1 MLYLQTIAMVSLR
14 VRPLRP
20 PHRIPQ
26 THGAVS
32 SVLPPVGHCM
42 AGHAEGEARGDVY
55 STSRVHVDSLQQL
68 EQTGDTPSSL
78 ALPDYM
84 NDSVVMITPPHTG
97 FSRQQV
103 REKNDLPPEVEERLL
118 EAEQVQQ
125 EQAHIQTLETRNKE
139 LQVREKNDLSPEVE
153 ERLLEAE
160 QVQQEQA
167 HIQTLET
174 RNKELQVREKNNLSP
189 EVEERLQ
196 EAEQVQQEQ
205 AHIQTLETR
214 NKELQ
219 VREKNDLSP
228 EVEERL
234 QEAEQVQQEQAH
246 IQTLETRNKE
256 LQVQL
261 AERNKQ
267 FRVLQEK
274 FRMSNFHDEWHQKID
289 TTLEQLE
296 KMQEQLGAP
305 TPIVVE
311 TNEIEKQIS
320 EDEVLRTE
328 LEKHLSAIETLQAT
342 GADLISKSAGVDRGL
357 SAKDM
362 ENKLCALHFMWRDIV
377 CCFEQRHKGHEDAKR
392 YVSLPK
398 LAADLN
404 VLKYWCLRSLH

>member
-1 MLYLQTIAMVSLR
+1 
-14 VRPLRP
+14 
-20 PHRIPQ
+20 
-26 THGAVS
+26 
-32 SVLPPVGHCM
+32 
-42 AGHAEGEARGDVY
+42 
-55 STSRVHVDSLQQL
+55 
-68 EQTGDTPSSL
+68 
-78 ALPDYM
+78 M

-103 REKNDLPPEVEERLL
+103 REKNDL
-118 EAEQVQQ
+118 
-125 EQAHIQTLETRNKE
+125 
-139 LQVREKNDLSPEVE
+139 SPV
-153 ERLLEAE
+153 
-160 QVQQEQA
+160 
-167 HIQTLET
+167 
-174 RNKELQVREKNNLSP
+174 
-189 EVEERLQ
+189 VEERLQ
-196 EAEQVQQEQ
+196 EAERVQQEQ

-234 QEAEQVQQEQAH
+234 QEAERVRQEQAH
-246 IQTLETRNKE
+246 YIQVLEKRNEE

-289 TTLEQLE
+289 STLEQLE
-296 KMQEQLGAP
+296 KMQDQLGAP

-377 CCFEQRHKGHEDAKR
+377 SCFEQRHKGHEDAKR
-392 YVSLPK
+392 QHTLEDAATSLNKRLSFESRRDQDNDVGCAGTERGKKRAREEPDMPP
-398 LAADLN
+398 LGGDQADIDIQPTPRKRGRPTGPSRKWAPRTRLF
-404 VLKYWCLRSLH
+404 RPFGTR

>member
-1 MLYLQTIAMVSLR
+1 MSGILRKVADWWSRAQTDDRDGQSQSQTSQTPPQDPTDPWGSVFSATPR
-14 VRPLRP
+14 RPLRGRP
-20 PHRIPQ
+20 SRRQ
-26 THGAVS
+26 
-32 SVLPPVGHCM
+32 
-42 AGHAEGEARGDVY
+42 GERRRVQ
-55 STSRVHVDSLQQL
+55 SRVHVDSLQQL

-103 REKNDLPPEVEERLL
+103 REKNDL
-118 EAEQVQQ
+118 
-125 EQAHIQTLETRNKE
+125 
-139 LQVREKNDLSPEVE
+139 SPEVE

-160 QVQQEQA
+160 QVRQEQA
-167 HIQTLET
+167 HYIQVLE
-174 RNKELQVREKNNLSP
+174 K
-189 EVEERLQ
+189 
-196 EAEQVQQEQ
+196 
-205 AHIQTLETR
+205 
-214 NKELQ
+214 
-219 VREKNDLSP
+219 
-228 EVEERL
+228 
-234 QEAEQVQQEQAH
+234 
-246 IQTLETRNKE
+246 RNKE

-274 FRMSNFHDEWHQKID
+274 FRMSNFHDEWHQKMD
-289 TTLEQLE
+289 STLEQLE
-296 KMQEQLGAP
+296 KMQDQLGAP

-377 CCFEQRHKGHEDAKR
+377 SCFEQRHKGHEDAKR
-392 YVSLPK
+392 QHTLEDAATSLNKRLSFESRRDQDDVGCAGTERGKKRAREEPDMPP
-398 LAADLN
+398 LGGDQADIDIQPTPR
-404 VLKYWCLRSLH
+404 KRGRPTGPSRKWAPRTRMLRPFGTR

>member
-1 MLYLQTIAMVSLR
+1 
-14 VRPLRP
+14 
-20 PHRIPQ
+20 
-26 THGAVS
+26 
-32 SVLPPVGHCM
+32 
-42 AGHAEGEARGDVY
+42 
-55 STSRVHVDSLQQL
+55 
-68 EQTGDTPSSL
+68 
-78 ALPDYM
+78 M

-103 REKNDLPPEVEERLL
+103 REKNDL
-118 EAEQVQQ
+118 
-125 EQAHIQTLETRNKE
+125 
-139 LQVREKNDLSPEVE
+139 
-153 ERLLEAE
+153 
-160 QVQQEQA
+160 
-167 HIQTLET
+167 
-174 RNKELQVREKNNLSP
+174 SP

-196 EAEQVQQEQ
+196 EAERVRQEQ
-205 AHIQTLETR
+205 AHYIQVLEKR
-214 NKELQ
+214 NE
-219 VREKNDLSP
+219 
-228 EVEERL
+228 
-234 QEAEQVQQEQAH
+234 
-246 IQTLETRNKE
+246 E

-289 TTLEQLE
+289 STLEQLE
-296 KMQEQLGAP
+296 KMQDQLGAP

-377 CCFEQRHKGHEDAKR
+377 SCFEQRHKGHEDAKR
-392 YVSLPK
+392 LSFESRRDQDNDVGCAGTERGKKRAREEPDMPPLGGDQ
-398 LAADLN
+398 ADIDIQPTPRKRGRPTGPSRKWAPRTRLF
-404 VLKYWCLRSLH
+404 RPFGTR

>member
-1 MLYLQTIAMVSLR
+1 
-14 VRPLRP
+14 
-20 PHRIPQ
+20 
-26 THGAVS
+26 
-32 SVLPPVGHCM
+32 
-42 AGHAEGEARGDVY
+42 
-55 STSRVHVDSLQQL
+55 
-68 EQTGDTPSSL
+68 
-78 ALPDYM
+78 M

-103 REKNDLPPEVEERLL
+103 REKNDLSPEVEERLQ
-118 EAEQVQQ
+118 EAERVQQEQAHIQTLETRNKELQVREKNDLSPEVEERLQEAERVQQ

-160 QVQQEQA
+160 QVRQEQA
-167 HIQTLET
+167 HYIQVLE
-174 RNKELQVREKNNLSP
+174 K
-189 EVEERLQ
+189 
-196 EAEQVQQEQ
+196 
-205 AHIQTLETR
+205 
-214 NKELQ
+214 
-219 VREKNDLSP
+219 
-228 EVEERL
+228 
-234 QEAEQVQQEQAH
+234 
-246 IQTLETRNKE
+246 RNKE

-274 FRMSNFHDEWHQKID
+274 FRMSNFHDEWHQKMD
-289 TTLEQLE
+289 STLEQLE
-296 KMQEQLGAP
+296 KMQDQLGAP

-377 CCFEQRHKGHEDAKR
+377 SCFEQRHKGHEDAKR
-392 YVSLPK
+392 QHTLEDAATSLNKRLSFESRRDQDDVGCAGTERGKKRAREEPDMPP
-398 LAADLN
+398 LGGDQADIDIQPTPR
-404 VLKYWCLRSLH
+404 KRGRPTGPSRKWAPRTRMLRPFGTR